1 MQKSNRNRTAYTGW
15 LAAALVV
22 GAVAGTGF
30 QNSTKIGSVD
40 LGRVI
45 TETKIRA
52 EASARVQVVGD
63 SMNTVL
69 DYMKLQ
75 KYMTEEQC
83 VRMRDLEF
91 KQDRS
96 AVEDVELQA
105 IKNKVA
111 DAIIDYD
118 GLIVKSPLTD
128 EDRDQINAYGNL
140 KIKTD
145 ALRLQWE
152 QDFKQEFQTLVQ
164 LADREMVDLAMK
176 AAQDA
181 AKQEGYS
188 LVFPMTSIVYA
199 ANDVTEKAIEIA
211 NK

>member
-22 GAVAGTGF
+22 GIVAGTGF
-30 QNSTKIGSVD
+30 QSSMKIGSVD

-52 EASARVQVVGD
+52 DASARVQVVGD
-63 SMNTVL
+63 AMNVTL

-75 KYMTEEQC
+75 KFMTEEQC
-83 VRMRDLEF
+83 ERKRILEF

-96 AVEDVELQA
+96 AVEEVELQA
-105 IKNKVA
+105 IKDKVA
-111 DAIIDYD
+111 DAIKEYD
-118 GLIVKSPLTD
+118 GLITKSPLTD
-128 EDRDQINAYGNL
+128 EDRDQIDAYNTL
-140 KIKTD
+140 KLKTD

-152 QDFKQEFQTLVQ
+152 QAFKQEFQTLVQ
-164 LADREMVDLAMK
+164 LADREMLDLAMK

-181 AKQEGYS
+181 AKQEGYT

-199 ANDVTEKAIEIA
+199 ANDVTDKAIELA